1 MGNDKKFEE
10 IEEITLS
17 FEDGNEEACEPLGLL
32 ELDGKDYI
40 VLASNKEEEIYFFGY
55 SEKENGEIELDN
67 IEDEKIFEQLSD
79 EFSKVLDEITVPGP
93 DRRRHTRA
101 KVASGTSVASGRS
114 FSGSGGRPTSPGS
127 HQAVSFTLLLSVFFM
142 RLGDVAGALFPY

>member
-79 EFSKVLDEITVPGP
+79 EFSKVLDEIADEEDEDAEG
-93 DRRRHTRA
+93 DHG
-101 KVASGTSVASGRS
+101 KHGKQGKH
-114 FSGSGGRPTSPGS
+114 GQHG
-127 HQAVSFTLLLSVFFM
+127 HQGHSCSC
-142 RLGDVAGALFPY
+142 GCGHDHK

>member
-1 MGNDKKFEE
+1 MLNCIGVGNEMEDEMSNEKKFEE

-79 EFSKVLDEITVPGP
+79 EFSKVLDEIADEEDEDAEG
-93 DRRRHTRA
+93 DHG
-101 KVASGTSVASGRS
+101 KHGKQGKH
-114 FSGSGGRPTSPGS
+114 GQHG
-127 HQAVSFTLLLSVFFM
+127 HQGHSCSC
-142 RLGDVAGALFPY
+142 GCGHDHN

>member
-17 FEDGNEEACEPLGLL
+17 FEDGKEEVCEPLGLL
-32 ELDGKDYI
+32 EYDGKNYI

-55 SEKENGEIELDN
+55 SEKEDGEIELDN

-79 EFSKVLDEITVPGP
+79 EFSKVLDEIADEEDEDAEG
-93 DRRRHTRA
+93 DHG
-101 KVASGTSVASGRS
+101 KHGKQGKH
-114 FSGSGGRPTSPGS
+114 GQHG
-127 HQAVSFTLLLSVFFM
+127 HQGHSCSC
-142 RLGDVAGALFPY
+142 GCGHDHN

>member
-40 VLASNKEEEIYFFGY
+40 VLA
-55 SEKENGEIELDN
+55 
-67 IEDEKIFEQLSD
+67 
-79 EFSKVLDEITVPGP
+79 
-93 DRRRHTRA
+93 
-101 KVASGTSVASGRS
+101 
-114 FSGSGGRPTSPGS
+114 
-127 HQAVSFTLLLSVFFM
+127 
-142 RLGDVAGALFPY
+142 

>member
-1 MGNDKKFEE
+1 MLNCIGVGNEMEDEMSNEKKFEE

-55 SEKENGEIELDN
+55 SEKENGEIELEN

-79 EFSKVLDEITVPGP
+79 EFSKVLDEIADEEDEDAEG
-93 DRRRHTRA
+93 DHG
-101 KVASGTSVASGRS
+101 KHGKQGKH
-114 FSGSGGRPTSPGS
+114 GQHG
-127 HQAVSFTLLLSVFFM
+127 HQGHSCSC
-142 RLGDVAGALFPY
+142 GCGHDHK

>member
-67 IEDEKIFEQLSD
+67 IEDEKIFAEMINDYCRLI
-79 EFSKVLDEITVPGP
+79 K
-93 DRRRHTRA
+93 
-101 KVASGTSVASGRS
+101 S
-114 FSGSGGRPTSPGS
+114 FWRNVTKYENT
-127 HQAVSFTLLLSVFFM
+127 QEK
-142 RLGDVAGALFPY
+142 